1 MVLFKF
7 ARFCLLDSFNDMD
20 IIRTLTKINSFH
32 SETSMP
38 STHYADAKSFFVSVE
53 MPAEVMCFDIL
64 VVNFVIFL
72 SDIYLTQLL
81 TTWPI

>member
-1 MVLFKF
+1 
-7 ARFCLLDSFNDMD
+7 
-20 IIRTLTKINSFH
+20 
-32 SETSMP
+32 
-38 STHYADAKSFFVSVE
+38 VSVE